1 MASEL
6 IPLEYNNIKN
16 EMRFPRNKRFNVF
29 HMPLFYTSIT
39 VPYAERIKS
48 KLLAIGAKRKKLID
62 VRNKNTLRY
71 SGWDPSKKNVIIIHG
86 FNGTE
91 SKTPMTIIRNAYLN
105 RKDYNVFTVDWEPL
119 TFFPCYLSSLS
130 NTRLVAQCTAQFYA
144 HLTYSGAS
152 AYDIHCVGHSLG
164 AHICGMIS
172 NHLTHRQHK
181 IIGLDPARPL
191 VDRYGSAEFRL
202 TRDDATM
209 VQVIHTNAGFLG
221 EAPQVGHVDFCVNGG
236 RLQPSCAKE
245 PRNIRNN
252 YCSSPVWRNDPLAQL
267 RCRVTIFLY
276 YIHIIRNIRRL
287 YTANLLPRLTTNGVK
302 NDFYHLPANKIHQIN
317 HQSLQ
322 DIIMCA

>member
-1 MASEL
+1 MVSMMMNKL
-6 IPLEYNNIKN
+6 FLPPLNSFLATPLVIWTEWWNNILWHRSLVEIN
-16 EMRFPRNKRFNVF
+16 FFTHNYQNNI
-29 HMPLFYTSIT
+29 L
-39 VPYAERIKS
+39 
-48 KLLAIGAKRKKLID
+48 
-62 VRNKNTLRY
+62 
-71 SGWDPSKKNVIIIHG
+71 
-86 FNGTE
+86 
-91 SKTPMTIIRNAYLN
+91 IRNIKL
-105 RKDYNVFTVDWEPL
+105 KTFTSFWR
-119 TFFPCYLSSLS
+119 CYS
-130 NTRLVAQCTAQFYA
+130 VA
-144 HLTYSGAS
+144 
-152 AYDIHCVGHSLG
+152 
-164 AHICGMIS
+164 
-172 NHLTHRQHK
+172 
-181 IIGLDPARPL
+181 GLDPARPL

-287 YTANLLPRLTTNGVK
+287 YTANLLPRLTTNGLK
-302 NDFYHLPANKIHQIN
+302 NDFYHLPADKINQID

-322 DIIMCA
+322 DIITCA